1 MRKLEKGFIQIYTGN
16 GKGKTTAAIGQA
28 VRAAGCGLKTLII
41 HFMKDFPYSELKS
54 LKLLQE
60 FITVE
65 QYGNDT
71 FVLMKTPPDDN
82 DKFPVLNA
90 LQRVKEVFIKNEFDI
105 IILDELCVTFYFRLL
120 TIEDVLPVIDLKPD
134 NMELIITGRYC
145 PQELIEKAD
154 LVTEMKEIKHYY
166 QKGITSRKG
175 IEC

>member
-1 MRKLEKGFIQIYTGN
+1 MKRLEKGFIQIYTGN

-41 HFMKDFPYSELKS
+41 HFMKDFPYSEINS
-54 LKLLQE
+54 LNLLHE

-65 QYGNDT
+65 QYGNDS
-71 FVLMKTPPDDN
+71 FVLTKTPPGDN
-82 DKFPVLNA
+82 DKSPVLKA
-90 LQRVKEVFIKNEFDI
+90 LNRIKEVYINKEFDI
-105 IILDELCVTFYFRLL
+105 IILDELNVTFYFQLL
-120 TIEDVLPVIDLKPD
+120 TIEDVLPVIDSKPD
-134 NMELIITGRYC
+134 NIELIITGRYC
-145 PQELIEKAD
+145 PQELIERAD